1 LKASQRI
8 NNMQA
13 SPIRKLIPI
22 ADEVR
27 DKGKKVYKLNIG
39 QPDIKTPKE
48 YFDAINN
55 FKGEVLSY
63 ANSQGIPELLNAF
76 VEYFRKHNINFSQDN
91 IIVTTG
97 GSEAL
102 LFSFIALFDYGDD
115 VLIPEPFY
123 TNYNGFAQMVGVNVI
138 PITTTS
144 ETGFSLPS
152 KSDILKLITPKTK
165 GILLSNPGNPT
176 GKVYSKEEIHLLKD
190 IALENNLYIISDE
203 VYKEFVYDGLKFMSF
218 ADIKEIEDRVIIID
232 SISKRYSSC
241 GARIGCIASK
251 NQEIMAQVLKL
262 AQGRL
267 SVATLEQIGAA
278 SLVNVAVSYID
289 EVKKNYSERRDVV
302 FNALKEM
309 NGVICKK
316 PQGAFYVIAKL
327 PVIDAEKF
335 VIWLLKEFD
344 IDNETVLLTPAEN
357 FYATDGLGKD
367 EVRIS
372 YCLNINDLTKAMN
385 IVKEALKVYPGNI

>member
-1 LKASQRI
+1 MKASQRI

>member
-1 LKASQRI
+1 MKASQRI
-8 NNMQA
+8 KNMQA

-22 ADEVR
+22 ADQVR
-27 DKGKKVYKLNIG
+27 DKGKKVYTLNIG

-63 ANSQGIPELLNAF
+63 ANSHGIPELLSAF
-76 VEYFRKHNINFSQDN
+76 VEYFKKHNINFSQDN
-91 IIVTTG
+91 IIITTG

-102 LFSFIALFDYGDD
+102 LFSLIALFDYGDD

-218 ADIKEIEDRVIIID
+218 ADIKEIEDRVVIID

-278 SLVNVAVSYID
+278 SLVNVAASYID
-289 EVKKNYSERRDVV
+289 EVKKNYSQRRDVV
-302 FNALKEM
+302 YNALQEM
-309 NGVICKK
+309 EGVVCKK
-316 PQGAFYVIAKL
+316 PLGAFYVIAKL
-327 PVIDAEKF
+327 PVLDAEKF

-357 FYATDGLGKD
+357 FYATKGLGKD

-385 IVKEALKVYPGNI
+385 IVKEALKVYPDKI